1 MLYCSMFNV
10 LCWGADLLRSSQ
22 TIQSYEKFRY
32 DSRLFYPGKRFWLS
46 TLPMRLINVYIFIK
60 SPLNLQLRIFWF
72 IQGFQLGHIQM
83 VLVGTYSCTHSL
95 IKSVR
100 PMAYSFRSI
109 IEFFQSTK
117 SQLVTKS
124 FLCLPWRALYIPSSG
139 IMLFSCCPYEWSRG
153 TIRWLKSPRCMQPM
167 ERQTSLI
174 VV

>member
-1 MLYCSMFNV
+1 M
-10 LCWGADLLRSSQ
+10 LRSRSVTFKSDHPVIREIQVWLQ
-22 TIQSYEKFRY
+22 TFLPREKV
-32 DSRLFYPGKRFWLS
+32 LTVYPTNASHKCIYF
-46 TLPMRLINVYIFIK
+46 FIK
-60 SPLNLQLRIFWF
+60 SPLNLQLLIFWF

-153 TIRWLKSPRCMQPM
+153 TIRWLKSPKCMQPM